1 MSNNKSVIDCNLIVD
16 DDFMNKDV
24 SDLVSGDFYL
34 FCVKDN
40 KTYLYKDG
48 HIGVAY
54 FDSCGE
60 ESINS
65 VEYSKG
71 TLQEYV
77 DNLGGRLAMRLCIDH
92 DFSLSAMF
100 TREARLDTLN
110 LHIYLGKKEGKY
122 VEDLIKLREAR
133 YLI

>member
-1 MSNNKSVIDCNLIVD
+1 MSDNKSVIDCNLIVD

-24 SDLVSGDFYL
+24 SELVQGDFYL

-60 ESINS
+60 ESFYF

-71 TLQEYV
+71 TLQECV
-77 DNLGGRLAMRLCIDH
+77 DNLV
-92 DFSLSAMF
+92 
-100 TREARLDTLN
+100 N
-110 LHIYLGKKEGKY
+110 KLG
-122 VEDLIKLREAR
+122 D
-133 YLI
+133 

>member
-1 MSNNKSVIDCNLIVD
+1 MRLDMHDKQNIECNLIVD

-24 SDLVSGDFYL
+24 SELVQGGFYL

-54 FDSCGE
+54 LDSCGE
-60 ESINS
+60 ESFYNT
-65 VEYSKG
+65 EYSKG

-77 DNLGGRLAMRLCIDH
+77 DNLGGD
-92 DFSLSAMF
+92 
-100 TREARLDTLN
+100 
-110 LHIYLGKKEGKY
+110 
-122 VEDLIKLREAR
+122 
-133 YLI
+133 

>member
-1 MSNNKSVIDCNLIVD
+1 MSDNKSVIDCNLIVD

-24 SDLVSGDFYL
+24 SELVQGDFYL

-54 FDSCGE
+54 LDSCDE
-60 ESINS
+60 ESFYS
-65 VEYSKG
+65 AEYSKG

-77 DNLGGRLAMRLCIDH
+77 DNLV
-92 DFSLSAMF
+92 
-100 TREARLDTLN
+100 N
-110 LHIYLGKKEGKY
+110 KLG
-122 VEDLIKLREAR
+122 D
-133 YLI
+133 

>member
-1 MSNNKSVIDCNLIVD
+1 MSDNKSVIGCNLIVD

-24 SDLVSGDFYL
+24 SELVQEDFYL

-54 FDSCGE
+54 FASCGA
-60 ESINS
+60 ESYNS

-77 DNLGGRLAMRLCIDH
+77 DNLV
-92 DFSLSAMF
+92 
-100 TREARLDTLN
+100 N
-110 LHIYLGKKEGKY
+110 KLG
-122 VEDLIKLREAR
+122 D
-133 YLI
+133 

>member
-1 MSNNKSVIDCNLIVD
+1 MSDNKSVIDCNLIVD

-24 SDLVSGDFYL
+24 SELVQGDFYL

-54 FDSCGE
+54 LDSCGE
-60 ESINS
+60 ESLYS
-65 VEYSKG
+65 VEYSKA

-77 DNLGGRLAMRLCIDH
+77 D
-92 DFSLSAMF
+92 SLLTKSG
-100 TREARLDTLN
+100 D
-110 LHIYLGKKEGKY
+110 
-122 VEDLIKLREAR
+122 
-133 YLI
+133 

>member
-1 MSNNKSVIDCNLIVD
+1 MGVIDCNLIVD

-24 SDLVSGDFYL
+24 SELVQEDFYL

-54 FDSCGE
+54 FDSCGA
-60 ESINS
+60 ESFNS

-77 DNLGGRLAMRLCIDH
+77 DNLGGRLAMRLCIDR

-122 VEDLIKLREAR
+122 IEDLIKLREAR

>member
-1 MSNNKSVIDCNLIVD
+1 MGDNKSIIDCNLIVD

-34 FCVKDN
+34 FHVKGN

-48 HIGVAY
+48 YIDVAY
-54 FDSCGE
+54 LDSCGD
-60 ESINS
+60 ESFNR

-77 DNLGGRLAMRLCIDH
+77 DNLGRGR
-92 DFSLSAMF
+92 
-100 TREARLDTLN
+100 
-110 LHIYLGKKEGKY
+110 G
-122 VEDLIKLREAR
+122 
-133 YLI
+133 

>member
-1 MSNNKSVIDCNLIVD
+1 MSGNKSVIGCNLIVD

-24 SDLVSGDFYL
+24 SELVQGDFYL

-54 FDSCGE
+54 LDSCGE
-60 ESINS
+60 ESLYIA
-65 VEYSKG
+65 EYSKG

-77 DNLGGRLAMRLCIDH
+77 DNLV
-92 DFSLSAMF
+92 
-100 TREARLDTLN
+100 N
-110 LHIYLGKKEGKY
+110 K
-122 VEDLIKLREAR
+122 
-133 YLI
+133 

>member
-1 MSNNKSVIDCNLIVD
+1 MHDKQSLECNLIVD

-24 SDLVSGDFYL
+24 SELVQGDFYL
-34 FCVKDN
+34 FHVKDN

-54 FDSCGE
+54 LDSCGE
-60 ESINS
+60 ESFYS

-77 DNLGGRLAMRLCIDH
+77 D
-92 DFSLSAMF
+92 SLLTKSG
-100 TREARLDTLN
+100 DN
-110 LHIYLGKKEGKY
+110 N
-122 VEDLIKLREAR
+122 V
-133 YLI
+133 